1 MQLIFSKVLI
11 KMLSGVTTGDVGCIL
26 FSRISL
32 PFLKS
37 KDRKKGASAFTGTSH
52 VFLREGIRFH
62 RRTIGSVITG
72 IWLYASLW
80 ALLPLLGWG
89 SYGPEPFGLAC
100 SIDWIGYEES
110 LNHST
115 FIMALATLCT
125 FLPCVVILGT
135 YFGIAWKLHRAYR
148 SIQTE
153 DFQCSNIERKIT
165 LVSPVYT
172 QLLVID
178 VLTNQSIPQL
188 LLLLLLQMAFMISS
202 GFIIAWAPYV
212 AVSFWTMFNTQEEQ
226 QVTPS
231 VSLLPC
237 LFAKS
242 STVYN
247 PFIYFFFKRN
257 SWHKP
262 PCLSRQGFL
271 TCAHQASLPG
281 AQEKLGAPTGV
292 QGSGY
297 SFFGSVMGKPGPDD
311 GTMRAP
317 GIQAASDGSLL
328 G

>member
-1 MQLIFSKVLI
+1 M
-11 KMLSGVTTGDVGCIL
+11 
-26 FSRISL
+26 
-32 PFLKS
+32 
-37 KDRKKGASAFTGTSH
+37 
-52 VFLREGIRFH
+52 
-62 RRTIGSVITG
+62 ITG

-125 FLPCVVILGT
+125 FLPCLVILGT
-135 YFGIAWKLHRAYR
+135 YFGIAWKLHRAYQ
-148 SIQTE
+148 SIQSE
-153 DFQCSNIERKIT
+153 DFQCGNIERKIT
-165 LVSPVYT
+165 LVKVQFTSCWCGLMDRIVSLPF
-172 QLLVID
+172 
-178 VLTNQSIPQL
+178 S
-188 LLLLLLQMAFMISS
+188 LQMAFMISS

-212 AVSFWTMFNTQEEQ
+212 AVSFWTMFNTQEQ
-226 QVTPS
+226 KQVAPS

-242 STVYN
+242 STAYN

-262 PCLSRQGFL
+262 LCFSRQGFSC
-271 TCAHQASLPG
+271 TQQASL
-281 AQEKLGAPTGV
+281 LGKEEILAKQMEV
-292 QGSGY
+292 QGS
-297 SFFGSVMGKPGPDD
+297 SFGIVVSATGKPGPAN
-311 GTMRAP
+311 GTSGPP
-317 GIQAASDGSLL
+317 GHQPAGSVS